1 MRNLTST
8 DRHRQNRAFRPMR
21 NAAAMKWSLSSRPSP
36 LQRGG
41 RGCSRAACC
50 RASRPITRRRA
61 PTPIDPGARCGRDQ
75 MARADDGEANDAI
88 ARLAGSPHEPTVA
101 WPADRH
107 RRHAAPPIPRSAA
120 HRATLL
126 LGGGAQPKI
135 VSEMLGHTQTGITWI
150 WTRACPLRCSLLR
163 WWPWTGS
170 LAVRTLRR
178 STKVQASPRSS
189 GDRASVS

>member
-1 MRNLTST
+1 LMRNLTST

-107 RRHAAPPIPRSAA
+107 RRHAAPPISRSAA
-120 HRATLL
+120 HRGHTAARRRGATEDRERDAGPHSDRDHLDLDSRVSPTMQSVAVVALDGL
-126 LGGGAQPKI
+126 LGCQDTPPQHESAGQP
-135 VSEMLGHTQTGITWI
+135 S
-150 WTRACPLRCSLLR
+150 
-163 WWPWTGS
+163 
-170 LAVRTLRR
+170 
-178 STKVQASPRSS
+178 
-189 GDRASVS
+189 